1 MVFFQ
6 FNFAQILLIFIWFAL
21 SMRVSVC
28 TITRKETREHPSTKF
43 NCNQQKSHKP
53 WIPISNPQILWSR
66 VIARLSVIQYHFLFP
81 FLLLINPFISY
92 HFCAWSLRFCKKKI
106 LESNTNVYI
115 SHSNLWPTELPV
127 DFDFSS
133 FPLMKIFDGVI
144 IHNFD
149 LFILNASHGS
159 IITTVFNE
167 FKHVTVGK
175 MNTPKY
181 T

>member
-92 HFCAWSLRFCKKKI
+92 HFCAWSLRFCKKKNSRKQHKC
-106 LESNTNVYI
+106 LYFTLKFMTDRTSSGFWFFV
-115 SHSNLWPTELPV
+115 
-127 DFDFSS
+127 FS
-133 FPLMKIFDGVI
+133 
-144 IHNFD
+144 
-149 LFILNASHGS
+149 A
-159 IITTVFNE
+159 NE
-167 FKHVTVGK
+167 
-175 MNTPKY
+175 NIRRCY
-181 T
+181 YS